1 MQGIVFSRRESEG
14 NALLEYSFYDNKFAS
29 GNLVVRKVFMAMLS
43 SVRERLTHLEVE
55 YNDRMLAETLGKR
68 AGEFLR
74 LLGVTKE
81 NLRDNIQGSTV
92 VSRTFRSEMN
102 EERYNFFYYVDDL
115 ARLPHYSLMEEEQAR
130 VVFYFSQ
137 YLLLRIPLEE
147 EEHFYQQLT
156 DAQVPYEV
164 IRK

>member
-1 MQGIVFSRRESEG
+1 MQGIVFSRRESQG

-29 GNLVVRKVFMAMLS
+29 GNLVVRKVFMAMLA

-74 LLGVTKE
+74 MLGAAKE
-81 NLRDNIQGSTV
+81 NLKDNLQGITV
-92 VSRTFRSEMN
+92 VSRRFRSELN
-102 EERYNFFYYVDDL
+102 EERYDFFYYIDDL
-115 ARLPHYSLMEEEQAR
+115 ARLPHYSLMEQEQAR

-137 YLLLRIPLEE
+137 YLLLQIPLEDE
-147 EEHFYQQLT
+147 KQFYEQLKA
-156 DAQVPYEV
+156 AQIPYKV
-164 IRK
+164 VQK